1 MTYMARKITIIVAI
15 VLASILVVGGIV
27 AAVLF
32 IPLNGKEN
40 TYMWHEGQEFN
51 LEKDTFVIEKKAG
64 EEFKILQLTDLQLW
78 ASGKDNKRAFEVA
91 SEVIDKS
98 EPDLVVLTGDNV
110 SGVTAPYLLKDV
122 IKFFESEA
130 KEHNFYWAPVF
141 GNHDNEVKATPNW
154 SADQYE
160 KVSIKNG
167 GRCLFA
173 KGPNN
178 LGDAYGDTVG
188 NYVITIKEEG
198 KIVQTLYM
206 IDNSVY
212 ANYSDE
218 IREEAGRANSERP
231 ITYAQ
236 SAWYKWN
243 QENINKLADTT
254 VPNMVF
260 THFASYD
267 AGIAF
272 DKYVE
277 AKGITT
283 NDEGQFVLK
292 NGSVVN
298 KLFIGEEEV
307 EVTNSQGEKTIVKG
321 LPVFD
326 TNTVDNSLI
335 GENGVGGFKYRPGTP
350 LISTGFDSMAKDLGM
365 IGWFFGHD
373 HENDGVIMYND
384 IIYGYGLKVGPS
396 PKPWNG
402 TDFFGGTVISFNNDA
417 SKINVKHEVVQ
428 KSADYWK

>member
-1 MTYMARKITIIVAI
+1 MSYLARKITVIVSI
-15 VLASILVVGGIV
+15 VLASILVIGGIV

-78 ASGKDNKRAFEVA
+78 SNGKDNKRAFEVA
-91 SEVIDKS
+91 SEVIDKTN
-98 EPDLVVLTGDNV
+98 PDLVVLTGDNV
-110 SGVTAPYLLKDV
+110 SGLTVPYLLKDV

-130 KEHNFYWAPVF
+130 SEHNFYWAPVF

-160 KVSIKNG
+160 KVSIRNG

-212 ANYSDE
+212 ADYSDE
-218 IREEAGRANSERP
+218 IRDEAGRPNSERP

-236 SAWYKWN
+236 KAWYKWN
-243 QENINKLADTT
+243 QENINKLASTT

-260 THFASYD
+260 THFASYE

-277 AKGITT
+277 AKNIKV
-283 NDEGQFVLK
+283 ESKV
-292 NGSVVN
+292 
-298 KLFIGEEEV
+298 FIDSTGV
-307 EVTNSQGEKTIVKG
+307 EVTNTQGESTIVKG

-326 TNTVDNSLI
+326 TNVVDNKLV

-402 TDFFGGTVISFNNDA
+402 TDFFGGTVISFDNDA
-417 SKINVKHEVVQ
+417 SNINVKHEVVQ